1 MQELVGLVAQTVGL
15 PVSTRKTHKFVF
27 QQTPFAQIHLLPNVQ
42 VFEVEKVMLKVPEV
56 DLESTQTT
64 SSLSDSPGVPSAI
77 LSGRD
82 SQRYEQSER
91 SEPSEKADQID
102 QIDQAGSSGKD
113 DTGRILYSFVRK
125 RSCGGFAAYG
135 LTTVKQLA
143 SGQRVE
149 LKQVI
154 THRMYSM
161 LVGGSADQGRMT
173 VRQRRYCFLWKQQ
186 SMYIQEYLIPVGLWT
201 LQCQSE
207 SAPDLPP
214 ALEGVGCVAVA
225 AEDARVS
232 SYALSCRISGSRVGR
247 EGM

>member
-15 PVSTRKTHKFVF
+15 PVLTRKTHKFVF
-27 QQTPFAQIHLLPNVQ
+27 QHTPFAQIHLLPNVQ

-56 DLESTQTT
+56 DPDSAQTT
-64 SSLSDSPGVPSAI
+64 SSVTDSPGVPSAM
-77 LSGRD
+77 LSGKD
-82 SQRYEQSER
+82 SERFEQSER
-91 SEPSEKADQID
+91 SERSELSDQADQVDQID
-102 QIDQAGSSGKD
+102 QTDSSVKD

-161 LVGGSADQGRMT
+161 LVGGSADQERMT

-186 SMYIQEYLIPVGLWT
+186 SMYIQEYLSPVGLWT

-214 ALEGVGCVAVA
+214 ALEEVGCVAVA

-232 SYALSCRISGSRVGR
+232 SYALSCRISGSRV
-247 EGM
+247 